1 MRIASLFGDLQGPL
15 GGLQAE
21 RMTDHATIELA
32 DEAATRRLG
41 ARLAAIARPGD
52 VLALWGDLG
61 GGKTTLARAFIQ
73 ALLGQDEE
81 VPSPTF
87 TLVQT
92 YDAPE
97 ATIWHFDL
105 YRLERPEDVTELA
118 LDEALVDGICLI
130 EWPGRLGTR
139 IPARRL
145 DIALTG
151 GASPARRRATLTSHR
166 QWDDRIGEFA

>member
-1 MRIASLFGDLQGPL
+1 MLPFLGICSAPL
-15 GGLQAE
+15 GGLQAGT
-21 RMTDHATIELA
+21 MTDHATIELA

-41 ARLAAIARPGD
+41 ARLASLARPGD

-73 ALLGQDEE
+73 ALLGDDEE

-92 YDAPE
+92 YDAAD

-118 LDEALVDGICLI
+118 LDEALADGICLI
-130 EWPGRLGTR
+130 EWPERLGTL

-151 GASPARRRATLTSHR
+151 GASPDRRRATLTSHR